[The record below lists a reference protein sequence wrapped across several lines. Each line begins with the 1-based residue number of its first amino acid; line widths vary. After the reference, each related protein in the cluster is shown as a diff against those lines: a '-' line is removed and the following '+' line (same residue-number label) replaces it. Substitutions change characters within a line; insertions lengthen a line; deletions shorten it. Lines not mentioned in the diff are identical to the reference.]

1 MTYVAAETIPI
12 SPRISMDAPIA
23 RRTPVPEFDFVLFG
37 GAGDLARR
45 KLLPSLLRRD
55 AEGVLPDEGRII
67 CIGREACD
75 TATFAAQ
82 ALAGVEDPGGGT
94 LSRFRSRLSYVGMD
108 ATDPHAYGSLSE
120 LLRGSEAIRVF
131 YLAVAPQLF
140 APICGALAA
149 AGLAT
154 PESRVVVEKPI
165 GRDLASSQAIN
176 DAVGQVFTED
186 QIYRIDHY
194 LGKETV
200 QNLMVL
206 RFANTLFER
215 PWSAA
220 DIDHVQITCA
230 ETIGVEGRGGYY
242 EHSGALRDMVQNHML
257 QLLCLVAMEPPT
269 ALDKDSVRDEK
280 LKVLKAI
287 RPIRDELV
295 RSLTVRG
302 QYRAGAIDGVPVPGY
317 AADTAVK
324 QSDAETF
331 VALKLEIAN
340 WRWSGVPFYLRTG
353 KRLPRHCSEI
363 IVSFKP
369 IRHSIFPAGAGL
381 PAPNQLVIRLQ
392 PDEGISQL
400 TTMKAPGSGR
410 IVLLP
415 ANLQL
420 SFRETA
426 RGHVPDAYERLLT
439 DVIRGDATL
448 FMRRDEVE
456 ASWRWIEPI
465 LDGWQTHA
473 AHPLPYAAG
482 TWGPSAAIALLE
494 REGRSWH
501 EDDVEAEAYTGQP
514 FG

>member
-1 MTYVAAETIPI
+1 MSFVAKTAKAEG
-12 SPRISMDAPIA
+12 SLSGVAPLV

-37 GAGDLARR
+37 GTGDLAKR
-45 KLLPSLLRRD
+45 KLLPSLLQRE
-55 AEGVLPDEGRII
+55 AEGVLPSHGRVI
-67 CIGREACD
+67 CIGREPLG
-75 TATFAAQ
+75 TQEFVSQ
-82 ALAGVEDPGGGT
+82 ALEPARDPGSDA
-94 LSRFRSRLSYVGMD
+94 LARFCSRIEYLAID
-108 ATDPHAYGSLSE
+108 ATDPSSYAGLAM
-120 LLRGSEAIRVF
+120 LLRNSEAVRVF

-140 APICGALAA
+140 APIC
-149 AGLAT
+149 AGLASAGIAT
-154 PESRVVVEKPI
+154 PESRVVLEKPI
-165 GRDLASSQAIN
+165 GRDLASSCEIN
-176 DAVGQVFTED
+176 DAVGRIFQEE

-230 ETIGVEGRGGYY
+230 ETIGVEGRGSYY
-242 EHSGALRDMVQNHML
+242 DHSGALRDMVQNHLL

-280 LKVLKAI
+280 LKVLKAM
-287 RPIRDELV
+287 RPIQDEKV
-295 RSLTVRG
+295 RNATVRG
-302 QYRAGAIDGVPVPGY
+302 QYRAGAIAGVPVPGY
-317 AADTAVK
+317 LADLGASESNT
-324 QSDAETF
+324 ETF
-331 VALKLEIAN
+331 AALRVEIDN
-340 WRWSGVPFYLRTG
+340 WRWSGVPFFLRTG
-353 KRLPRHCSEI
+353 KRLPKRCSEI

-369 IRHSIFPAGAGL
+369 VRHSIFPASAGL
-381 PAPNQLVIRLQ
+381 PVANQLVMRLQ

-415 ANLQL
+415 TSLQL
-420 SFRETA
+420 SFRDATNS
-426 RGHVPDAYERLLT
+426 HVPDAYERLLT

-465 LDGWQTHA
+465 LDGWENHTPR
-473 AHPLPYAAG
+473 PLPYAAG
-482 TWGPSAAIALLE
+482 TWGPSAAIALIE

-501 EDDVEAEAYTGQP
+501 EDSVPAPASFVENLR
-514 FG
+514 